1 MPDTL
6 RIIIYII
13 VVVGASATLIKEFKK
28 PQKNIF
34 LISFNFLIFIGF
46 TYLLTKKLM

>member
-13 VVVGASATLIKEFKK
+13 VVVGAFATLIKEFKK
-28 PQKNIF
+28 ASKKYLFDFVQFFDSHRIYV
-34 LISFNFLIFIGF
+34 FINN
-46 TYLLTKKLM
+46 

>member
-13 VVVGASATLIKEFKK
+13 AVVGAFAALIKEFKK
-28 PQKNIF
+28 PQKIIF
-34 LISFNFLIFIGF
+34 LISFNFLILIGF

>member
-13 VVVGASATLIKEFKK
+13 VVVGAFATLIKEFKNLK
-28 PQKNIF
+28 KYLFDFVQFVNSHRIYIF
-34 LISFNFLIFIGF
+34 TNR
-46 TYLLTKKLM
+46 

>member
-13 VVVGASATLIKEFKK
+13 VVVSAFATLIKEFKK
-28 PQKNIF
+28 PHISIF
-34 LISFNFLIFIGF
+34 LISFNFLILIGF